1 MLKHVLLSKKEGQTN
16 NQKHDDTSTKLL
28 EKEKRQSGKIEKIP
42 FCKAFTLRILEL
54 IPLLDRTLADSE
66 RLKPMLQSDPIFSS
80 SSYTVSLFF
89 LFFLANESILLEMP
103 FL

>member
-1 MLKHVLLSKKEGQTN
+1 MLSKKEGQTN

-89 LFFLANESILLEMP
+89 LFFFSANESILLEMP